1 MDIQGKTTRK
11 ENPGWLSDLVAL
23 FFPRLCLSC
32 GDPLSNGEE
41 MLCSICHFHLPR
53 THFHFD
59 AANPLAR
66 VFWGRVRLESAVAF
80 CYFHKG
86 GSVQHLLHQLKYS
99 GNRELGIYFGRIYGN
114 ELKFTSF
121 FEDIDCLVPVP
132 LHPRKIRKRGY
143 NQSEVFAQG
152 LAGPAALEIISNCL
166 YRKVHSSTQT
176 RKGRYNRWENVG
188 EIFGVR
194 DEDKLINKHILLVDD
209 VVTTGATLE
218 ACAQVLVSIPG
229 VRVSVAAIAYAA

>member
-1 MDIQGKTTRK
+1 
-11 ENPGWLSDLVAL
+11 
-23 FFPRLCLSC
+23 
-32 GDPLSNGEE
+32 
-41 MLCSICHFHLPR
+41 
-53 THFHFD
+53 
-59 AANPLAR
+59 
-66 VFWGRVRLESAVAF
+66 
-80 CYFHKG
+80 
-86 GSVQHLLHQLKYS
+86 VQHLLHQLKYS